1 MRYAHIVGWGK
12 FLPSRIM
19 TNDDI
24 SKLVDTSDAWIRDR
38 TGISERR
45 IAGDHESTSMLATQA
60 AIAALDVA
68 GITASQIDLII
79 VATSTPENFFP
90 SVACAV
96 QDALGAEHAGAFDVS
111 AACSGFVYALATG
124 SDAIKAGSA
133 NYVLVIGAE
142 TTSRILDWTDRNTCV
157 LFGDG
162 AGAVVLQASDQPG
175 GVLSQVLRAD
185 GSGGDLLYVCANGNG
200 PKAISQKSGASSGV
214 LPVAD
219 SHFLHMN
226 GREVYKF
233 ATRVIDKTLR
243 DVMHRVGW
251 TAGEIDLVVPHQA
264 NIRILESA
272 MKSMAIPLDKCV
284 LNLDRYGNTS
294 AASIPIAMAEAADA
308 GRLLLHH
315 KVLTIGFG
323 GGLTWAA
330 AAIEWGVPK
339 VISKP
344 QRTLNRFN
352 TSIAGFKRDARK
364 LFRRTES
371 RVLDTI
377 DSTIGKP
384 ADTAPARSPAK
395 VVPPAEKDEA
405 HIGADGAN

>member
-45 IAGDHESTSMLATQA
+45 IAGDHESTSTLATQA

-162 AGAVVLQASDQPG
+162 AG
-175 GVLSQVLRAD
+175 
-185 GSGGDLLYVCANGNG
+185 
-200 PKAISQKSGASSGV
+200 
-214 LPVAD
+214 
-219 SHFLHMN
+219 
-226 GREVYKF
+226 
-233 ATRVIDKTLR
+233 
-243 DVMHRVGW
+243 
-251 TAGEIDLVVPHQA
+251 
-264 NIRILESA
+264 
-272 MKSMAIPLDKCV
+272 
-284 LNLDRYGNTS
+284 
-294 AASIPIAMAEAADA
+294 
-308 GRLLLHH
+308 
-315 KVLTIGFG
+315 
-323 GGLTWAA
+323 GGLTSQRPAGRRALAGVAGRWIGRRSAVCVREWQWPQSHQPEKWRIQRRAA
-330 AAIEWGVPK
+330 RCRLAF
-339 VISKP
+339 S
-344 QRTLNRFN
+344 
-352 TSIAGFKRDARK
+352 
-364 LFRRTES
+364 
-371 RVLDTI
+371 
-377 DSTIGKP
+377 
-384 ADTAPARSPAK
+384 
-395 VVPPAEKDEA
+395 A
-405 HIGADGAN
+405 HERP

>member
-12 FLPSRIM
+12 HLPSRIM

-24 SKLVDTSDAWIRDR
+24 SKLVETSDAWIRDR

-45 IAGDHESTSMLATQA
+45 IAADHESTSTLATQA

-90 SVACAV
+90 SVACMV
-96 QDALGAEHAGAFDVS
+96 QDALGAEYAGAFDVS

-124 SDAIKAGSA
+124 ADAIKAGSA
-133 NYVLVIGAE
+133 NHVLVIGAE

-162 AGAVVLQASDQPG
+162 AGALVLQASDQPG
-175 GVLSQVLRAD
+175 GVLAQVLRAD
-185 GSGGDLLYVCANGNG
+185 GSGGDLLYVSANGNG
-200 PKAISQKSGASSGV
+200 PKTANQKISAGTAAA
-214 LPVAD
+214 PTAD
-219 SHFLHMN
+219 SHFLRMN

-243 DVMHRVGW
+243 EVMHRVGW

-272 MKSMAIPLDKCV
+272 MKSMTIPMDKCV

-294 AASIPIAMAEAADA
+294 AASIPIAMTEAAEA
-308 GRLLLHH
+308 GRLLAHH

-344 QRTLNRFN
+344 QRTINRFN

-371 RVLDTI
+371 RVMDTI

-384 ADTAPARSPAK
+384 ADSGSAK
-395 VVPPAEKDEA
+395 SSAKTGVPAEKDVAE
-405 HIGADGAN
+405 GTGEPR